1 MFGARSTAG
10 KWPTAVLLQPP
21 QCWAPGKMPGRE
33 QMNIHHEIKVM
44 VDTVPVLIFPRQA
57 WLRAV
62 WEDIPAHV
70 SPIGWVSHKELWWLC
85 APSESPPEPL
95 GGREECSVLGRW
107 GCHNISRSQGFAG
120 RALGEKAVRCVC
132 RAGCAGRGS
141 CVLCGAGGH
150 SCVLD

>member
-1 MFGARSTAG
+1 
-10 KWPTAVLLQPP
+10 
-21 QCWAPGKMPGRE
+21 
-33 QMNIHHEIKVM
+33 M

-70 SPIGWVSHKELWWLC
+70 SPIGWVSHVELWWLC

-107 GCHNISRSQGFAG
+107 AAITSAGPKGLQGEPLG
-120 RALGEKAVRCVC
+120 RKQ
-132 RAGCAGRGS
+132 
-141 CVLCGAGGH
+141 
-150 SCVLD
+150 